1 MQATQ
6 TSSEGLKREFKVV
19 VPAAELEAKLE
30 TNLADLKDKVRI
42 NGFRPG
48 KVPVAHLR
56 RVYGRAVMAD
66 IVQNVVN
73 EANQKIVEDNKL
85 KLALEPHITFPEAKE
100 EVDAVMNAKADL
112 AYTVALEVLPSFQL
126 ADLSGVSL
134 THEVTEISDAEL
146 QDGLDRMAKQNRQF
160 SSKEGVAASG
170 DRLTIDFTGR
180 IDGTPFDGGTGTD
193 VQIELGLGQFIPG
206 FEDQLVGAKTGDQR
220 LVKVTFPENYTAQQ
234 LAGKAAEFDVTV
246 KKVEAP
252 GETKIDDD
260 LAKAFGLENLDALKK
275 ALRERVGRDFAAQ
288 SRRKLKKGLLD
299 ALDKAYDFEL
309 PPSLVEKEFEGIWSG
324 MIEEMGRNQK
334 TFADEET
341 TEEKARE
348 DYRRIAERR
357 VRLGLVL
364 AEVGERA
371 GVKIADEEVTQA
383 IVERARQFPGQ
394 EKVVWDYYRKNPQ
407 ALAEIRAPIFEEK
420 VVDHLLGQV
429 KVADKKVTKEALFAD
444 DGTNDGAEAPKA

>member
-6 TSSEGLKREFKVV
+6 TISEGLKREFKVV

-100 EVDAVMNAKADL
+100 EVEAVMNAKADL

-126 ADLSGVSL
+126 ADLSGISL
-134 THEVTEISDAEL
+134 TREVTEISDAEL
-146 QDGLDRMAKQNRQF
+146 QEGLDRMAKQNRQF
-160 SSKEGVAASG
+160 SAREQPAASG
-170 DRLTIDFTGR
+170 DRLTIDFAGK

-193 VQIELGLGQFIPG
+193 VQIELGAGQFIPG
-206 FEDQLVGAKTGDQR
+206 FEDQLVGANAGEQR

-252 GETKIDDD
+252 GEAKIDDD
-260 LAKAFGLENLDALKK
+260 LARAFGLENLEALKK
-275 ALRERVGRDFAAQ
+275 ALRERVGRDFSTQ

-420 VVDHLLGQV
+420 VVDHLLGQI
-429 KVADKKVTKEALFAD
+429 KVADQKVTKEALFAD
-444 DGTNDGAEAPKA
+444 EEAIDGAEAAKG

>member
-6 TSSEGLKREFKVV
+6 TNSEGLKREFKVV

-66 IVQNVVN
+66 VVQNVVN

-85 KLALEPHITFPEAKE
+85 KLALEPHITFPEAKD
-100 EVDAVMNAKADL
+100 EVEAVMNAKADL
-112 AYTVALEVLPSFQL
+112 SYTVALEVLPSFQL

-134 THEVTEISDAEL
+134 TREVTEISDAEL
-146 QDGLDRMAKQNRQF
+146 QEGLERMAKQNRPF
-160 SSKEGVAASG
+160 SAKEEAAATG
-170 DRLTIDFTGR
+170 DRLTIDFAGK
-180 IDGTPFDGGTGTD
+180 IDGTPFEGGAGTD
-193 VQIELGLGQFIPG
+193 VQIELGAGQFIPG
-206 FEDQLVGAKTGDQR
+206 FEDQLVGAKASDQR

-234 LAGKAAEFDVTV
+234 LAGKAAEFDVNV

-252 GETKIDDD
+252 GDAKIDDD
-260 LAKAFGLENLDALKK
+260 LAKAFGLENLEGLKT
-275 ALRERVGRDFAAQ
+275 ALRERLGRDFAVQ

-309 PPSLVEKEFEGIWSG
+309 PPSLVEKEFESIWSG

-334 TFADEET
+334 TFADEKT

-371 GVKIADEEVTQA
+371 GVKITDEEVTRA

-394 EKVVWDYYRKNPQ
+394 EKVIWDYYRKNPQ

-420 VVDHLLGQV
+420 VVDNLLGQM
-429 KVADKKVTKEALFAD
+429 KVADKKVSKEALFAD
-444 DGTNDGAEAPKA
+444 EDAGGEAEAAKS

>member
-6 TSSEGLKREFKVV
+6 TNSEGLKREFKVV

-66 IVQNVVN
+66 IVQNAVN

-100 EVDAVMNAKADL
+100 EVEAVMNAKADL

-134 THEVTEISDAEL
+134 TREVTEISDAEL

-160 SSKEGVAASG
+160 SSKEDAAASG
-170 DRLTIDFTGR
+170 DRLTIDFAGK

-206 FEDQLVGAKTGDQR
+206 FEDQLVGAKAGEQR

-252 GETKIDDD
+252 GEAKIDDD
-260 LAKAFGLENLDALKK
+260 LAKAFGLEGLDALKK

-299 ALDKAYDFEL
+299 ALDKVYDFEL

-420 VVDHLLGQV
+420 VVDHLLSQV

-444 DGTNDGAEAPKA
+444 EDAKDGAEAPKA

>member
-1 MQATQ
+1 
-6 TSSEGLKREFKVV
+6 
-19 VPAAELEAKLE
+19 
-30 TNLADLKDKVRI
+30 
-42 NGFRPG
+42 
-48 KVPVAHLR
+48 
-56 RVYGRAVMAD
+56 
-66 IVQNVVN
+66 
-73 EANQKIVEDNKL
+73 
-85 KLALEPHITFPEAKE
+85 
-100 EVDAVMNAKADL
+100 
-112 AYTVALEVLPSFQL
+112 
-126 ADLSGVSL
+126 
-134 THEVTEISDAEL
+134 VTEISDAEL
-146 QDGLDRMAKQNRQF
+146 QEGLDRMAKQNRKF
-160 SSKEGVAASG
+160 SAKEEAAATG
-170 DRLTIDFTGR
+170 DRLTIDFAGK

-193 VQIELGLGQFIPG
+193 VQIELGAGQFIPG
-206 FEDQLVGAKTGDQR
+206 FEDQLVGTKASER
-220 LVKVTFPENYTAQQ
+220 RMVNVTFPENYTAQQ

-252 GETKIDDD
+252 GEAKIDDD
-260 LAKAFGLENLDALKK
+260 LAKAFGLDNLEALKR

-324 MIEEMGRNQK
+324 MVEEMGRNQK

-394 EKVVWDYYRKNPQ
+394 EKVVWDYYRKNRQ

-429 KVADKKVTKEALFAD
+429 KVADKKVAKEALFAD
-444 DGTNDGAEAPKA
+444 EDAQDETEAAKA

>member
-1 MQATQ
+1 
-6 TSSEGLKREFKVV
+6 VV

-100 EVDAVMNAKADL
+100 EVEAVMNAKADL

-134 THEVTEISDAEL
+134 TREVTEISDTEL

-160 SSKEGVAASG
+160 SSKEDAAASG
-170 DRLTIDFTGR
+170 DRLTIDFAGK

-206 FEDQLVGAKTGDQR
+206 FEDQLVGAKAGEQR

-252 GETKIDDD
+252 GEAKIDDD

-275 ALRERVGRDFAAQ
+275 ALRERVGRDFASQ

-444 DGTNDGAEAPKA
+444 EDAKDEAEAPKA

>member
-6 TSSEGLKREFKVV
+6 TNSEGLKREFKVV

-100 EVDAVMNAKADL
+100 EVEAVMNAKADL

-134 THEVTEISDAEL
+134 TREVTEISDTEL

-160 SSKEGVAASG
+160 SSKEDAAASG
-170 DRLTIDFTGR
+170 DRLTIDFAGK

-206 FEDQLVGAKTGDQR
+206 FEDQLVGAKAGEQR

-252 GETKIDDD
+252 GEAKIDDD
-260 LAKAFGLENLDALKK
+260 LARAFGLEGLDALKK

-309 PPSLVEKEFEGIWSG
+309 PPSLVEK
-324 MIEEMGRNQK
+324 
-334 TFADEET
+334 
-341 TEEKARE
+341 
-348 DYRRIAERR
+348 
-357 VRLGLVL
+357 
-364 AEVGERA
+364 
-371 GVKIADEEVTQA
+371 
-383 IVERARQFPGQ
+383 
-394 EKVVWDYYRKNPQ
+394 
-407 ALAEIRAPIFEEK
+407 
-420 VVDHLLGQV
+420 
-429 KVADKKVTKEALFAD
+429 
-444 DGTNDGAEAPKA
+444 

>member
-6 TSSEGLKREFKVV
+6 TNSEGLKREFKVV

-66 IVQNVVN
+66 IVQNAVN

-100 EVDAVMNAKADL
+100 EVEAVMNAKADL

-134 THEVTEISDAEL
+134 TREVTEISDAEL

-160 SSKEGVAASG
+160 SSKEDAAASG
-170 DRLTIDFTGR
+170 DRLTIDFAGK

-206 FEDQLVGAKTGDQR
+206 FEDQLVGAKAGEQR

-234 LAGKAAEFDVTV
+234 LASKAAEFDVTV

-252 GETKIDDD
+252 GEAKIDDD
-260 LAKAFGLENLDALKK
+260 LAKAFGLEGLDALKK

-383 IVERARQFPGQ
+383 IVERARQVPGQ

-420 VVDHLLGQV
+420 VVDHLLSQV

-444 DGTNDGAEAPKA
+444 EDAKDGAEAPKA

>member
-170 DRLTIDFTGR
+170 DRLTIDFAGR

>member
-6 TSSEGLKREFKVV
+6 TNSEGLKREFKVV

-66 IVQNVVN
+66 IVQNAVN

-100 EVDAVMNAKADL
+100 EVEAVMNAKADL

-134 THEVTEISDAEL
+134 TREVTEISDAEL

-160 SSKEGVAASG
+160 SSKEDAAASG
-170 DRLTIDFTGR
+170 DRLTIDFAGK

-206 FEDQLVGAKTGDQR
+206 FEDQLVGAKAGEQR

-234 LAGKAAEFDVTV
+234 LASKAAEFDVTV

-252 GETKIDDD
+252 GEAKIDDD
-260 LAKAFGLENLDALKK
+260 LAKAFGLEGLDALKK

-420 VVDHLLGQV
+420 VVDHLLSQV

-444 DGTNDGAEAPKA
+444 EDAKDGAEAPKA